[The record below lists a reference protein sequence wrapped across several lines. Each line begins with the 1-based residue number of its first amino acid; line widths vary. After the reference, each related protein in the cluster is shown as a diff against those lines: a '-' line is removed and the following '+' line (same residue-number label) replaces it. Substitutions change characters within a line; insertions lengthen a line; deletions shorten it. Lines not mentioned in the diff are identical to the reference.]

1 MIQWDD
7 CSKGI
12 NADAMPS
19 ELEDGVW
26 SDGRN
31 VRFRGGFAERVKGI
45 TQVFSSTSVVPYA
58 LFPYQTQSTRFLVH
72 LGLTAAYVDD
82 GSSRTD
88 ITGTAPTA
96 TADNKWTGGTIGGVF
111 VCNSQADVPMYWG
124 GNTANNLASLTGWTA
139 NHRCKS
145 IRPFGNQLIALNITK
160 NTTEYPSL
168 VKWSHV
174 ADPGAIPTSW
184 DETDATKDAGE
195 QDLAETSDKLVDGL
209 QLNNSF
215 IAYKEQSMYE
225 ITRTFDARIFAFRRL
240 PGDVGLISQNC
251 VIDTPVGH
259 VLLTSDRDIVV
270 HQGQGTRSIIDGKL
284 KKWLQRT
291 IDSTYYARSFVTTNP
306 KYSEVWVCFPEQ
318 GQSTCTLAIIWNWR
332 EDKLSIRTLPNLT
345 HGAVALVNTSTTETW
360 DADSG
365 AWDDDVT
372 TWDEV
377 EYGLG
382 EQRLFV
388 CKDSKIGIVDSG
400 GQDFGTNI
408 DAYLERTGIHLGA
421 PERLKLMRAV
431 YPRFSASSG
440 VSLTV
445 QTGSAMT
452 ADNAPNYKPD
462 VTFTAG
468 TSQKVDSFSNGRF
481 LAFRLESSGSQPWR
495 LRGLGFDA
503 KPGGLF

>member
-12 NADAMPS
+12 NRDAMPS

-26 SDGRN
+26 SDGLN
-31 VRFRGGFAERVKGI
+31 VRFRAGFAERVRGI
-45 TQVFSSTSVVPYA
+45 TQVFSNTSVVPYA

-72 LGLTAAYVDD
+72 LGLAAAYVDD
-82 GSSRTD
+82 GTTRTD

-96 TADNKWTGGTIGGVF
+96 TADNRWTGGTLGGVF
-111 VCNSQADVPMYWG
+111 VCNSQADVPMYWNG
-124 GNTANNLASLTGWTA
+124 DTGTNLASLPGWTA

-145 IRPFGNQLIALNITK
+145 LRPFGNYLVALNVTK
-160 NTTEYPSL
+160 NTTNYPHL

-174 ADPGAIPTSW
+174 ADPGNIPSSW

-195 QDLAETSDKLVDGL
+195 QDLAETSDKIVDGL
-209 QLNNSF
+209 PMGNAL
-215 IAYKEQSMYE
+215 IVYKEQSMYRMVE
-225 ITRTFDARIFAFRRL
+225 SFDSYIFRFDRL
-240 PGDVGLISQNC
+240 PGDVGLLTQNC
-251 VIDTPVGH
+251 VTDTPVGH
-259 VLLTSDRDIVV
+259 VLLTGDRDIVV
-270 HQGQGTRSIIDGKL
+270 HQGQGTRSLIEGKL
-284 KKWLQRT
+284 KRWLQTT
-291 IDSTYYARSFVTTNP
+291 IDSTYYARSFVVTNP

-318 GQSTCTLAIIWNWR
+318 GQSTCTKAIVWNWR
-332 EDKLSIRTLPNLT
+332 EDRLGIRSLPNLT
-345 HGAVALVNTSTTETW
+345 HGCAGLVNTSTTETW

-365 AWDDDVT
+365 AWDDDIT

-388 CKDSKIGIVDSG
+388 CKDSKIGIADSG
-400 GQDFGTNI
+400 GQDFGVDI
-408 DAYLERTGIHLGA
+408 DAYLERSGIHLGA
-421 PERLKLMRAV
+421 PERLKLMRSI

-440 VSLTV
+440 VELTV

-452 ADNAPNYKPD
+452 VDNAPNYKPD
-462 VTFTAG
+462 TTYTVG
-468 TSQKVDSFSNGRF
+468 TSQKIDSFSNGRF

-503 KPGGLF
+503 KAGGLY